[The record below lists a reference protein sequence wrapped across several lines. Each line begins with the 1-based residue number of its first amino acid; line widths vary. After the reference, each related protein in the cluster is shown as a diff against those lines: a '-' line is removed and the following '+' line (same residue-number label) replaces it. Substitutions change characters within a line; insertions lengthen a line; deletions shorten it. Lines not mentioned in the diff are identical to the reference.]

1 VTEPVAR
8 HQVRDMPATGAE
20 VESARRSHAADHNL
34 QGLEIRAACMNRAFN
49 IGFGAR
55 PELGVNELLMS
66 FVHRSVLLRPA
77 PALGGE
83 TWITID

>member
-1 VTEPVAR
+1 
-8 HQVRDMPATGAE
+8 
-20 VESARRSHAADHNL
+20 
-34 QGLEIRAACMNRAFN
+34 MNRAFN